1 MAANYSFTDLRDK
14 VLLWLHGRRFGII
27 GDNYGSDTAL
37 AVLDGVPVG
46 SSRSGPNALKAVAAM
61 LAGAGSITVAN
72 AAVGDNVEMVV
83 DLTGLADVTGSFE
96 ATVSVAGHVQ
106 QTGAGTAGHAL
117 LFFVQPQ
124 S

>member
-1 MAANYSFTDLRDK
+1 MSNYSFSDLRDK
-14 VLLWLHGRRFGII
+14 VLLWIHGRRFGIL

-46 SSRSGPNALKAVAAM
+46 STRSGPNAVKAVAAM
-61 LAGAGSITVAN
+61 LAGAGSIVVAG
-72 AAVGDNVEMVV
+72 AVVGDNVEMVV
-83 DLTGLADVTGSFE
+83 DLAGLTDASASFE
-96 ATVSVAGHVQ
+96 STVSVAGHVQ